1 MNATELL
8 NAVNSAQKPAAI
20 GFLSILGL
28 ATITAL
34 VTAISNLLDLLI
46 PVLMLVTKAAI
57 YAYPLF
63 IAGLI
68 LIKNQKKAT
77 PNIELLPPYY
87 PLKEQEVIE
96 NEILITPPS
105 VETMFN
111 NHLKPKQ
118 LIWQQQIFKEIQQQ
132 TEIQEA
138 SKPTEALAS
147 PGLDTALCRDA
158 KPLNN
163 QLITQMICWQAL
175 SLTAKL
181 LDQIKASE
189 MKSIAAELKIPK
201 YRAMNKTEL
210 LLEIVEAHE
219 HAPAFSE

>member
-8 NAVNSAQKPAAI
+8 NAVNSAKKPAAI
-20 GFLSILGL
+20 GFLIILGL

-34 VTAISNLLDLLI
+34 VTAISNLLNLLI
-46 PVLMLVTKAAI
+46 PLLMVVTKAAI
-57 YAYPLF
+57 CAYPLF
-63 IAGLI
+63 ITGLI

-77 PNIELLPPYY
+77 PNIELLPPYS
-87 PLKEQEVIE
+87 PLKQQEIIE

-105 VETMFN
+105 VETIFN

-118 LIWQQQIFKEIQQQ
+118 ITWQQQILKEIQQQ
-132 TEIQEA
+132 AEIQEA

-175 SLTAKL
+175 SVTAKL

-189 MKSIAAELKIPK
+189 MKSIASELKIPK
-201 YRAMNKTEL
+201 YRSMNKFQL
-210 LLEIVEAHE
+210 LIEIVDAHE

>member
-1 MNATELL
+1 MSATTLF

-20 GFLSILGL
+20 GFLTILVL
-28 ATITAL
+28 VTITAF
-34 VTAISNLLDLLI
+34 VTAISTLLDLVI
-46 PVLMLVTKAAI
+46 PVLTIVTKAAI

-63 IAGLI
+63 ITGLI

-87 PLKEQEVIE
+87 PLKQQEVIE
-96 NEILITPPS
+96 NEILIIPPS
-105 VETMFN
+105 VETIFN
-111 NHLKPKQ
+111 NHLKPKP
-118 LIWQQQIFKEIQQQ
+118 ITWQQQILKEIQQQ
-132 TEIQEA
+132 AEIQEA

-147 PGLDTALCRDA
+147 PRLDTALCHDA

-175 SLTAKL
+175 SVTANL

-189 MKSIAAELKIPK
+189 MKSIASELKIPK
-201 YRAMNKTEL
+201 YRSMNKSQL
-210 LLEIVEAHE
+210 LVEILDAHE